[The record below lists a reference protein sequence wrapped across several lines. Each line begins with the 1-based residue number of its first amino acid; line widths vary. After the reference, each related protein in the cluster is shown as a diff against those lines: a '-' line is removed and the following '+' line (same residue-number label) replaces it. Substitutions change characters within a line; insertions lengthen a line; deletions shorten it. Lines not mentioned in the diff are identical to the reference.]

1 MRRRLTHAMQ
11 TELSHMRRENSTQV
25 YLPKDVGTQTKRDSS
40 SNVPRPQIF
49 LEGLRGG
56 SSPTTHMVKVDLTRA
71 VDET

>member
-1 MRRRLTHAMQ
+1 MQ
-11 TELSHMRRENSTQV
+11 TDLSHMRRENSTQV
-25 YLPKDVGTQTKRDSS
+25 YLPKDVSTQTKRDNS

-49 LEGLRGG
+49 LEGLQGG